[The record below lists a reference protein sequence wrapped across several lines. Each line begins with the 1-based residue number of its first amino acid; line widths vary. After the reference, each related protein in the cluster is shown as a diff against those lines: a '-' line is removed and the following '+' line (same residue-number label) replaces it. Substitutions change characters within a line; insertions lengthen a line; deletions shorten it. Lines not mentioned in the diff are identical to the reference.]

1 MDKLK
6 ENIFG
11 IVLGA
16 VGLLLLVLAYF
27 LVFSPL
33 QELSAK
39 EEELKKTS
47 DSYKRLIDPKR
58 TPHVPTKEWLEYLD
72 KQKEVDGSALKKGVE
87 FYEEQA
93 KAFHEYFDGE
103 QPPASDIFVQ
113 RYNDSIKALIDAYRE
128 KFHIKVDPGQEDQAP
143 PKVGKVEAT
152 AITDDKMMQVAMK
165 EYWIIKDIF
174 DAFTKLQSGG
184 LRAIEFPGR
193 GVEPKEAPKYYR
205 LINCTVLADVPFS
218 TIENLLTELFQS
230 KRVPFELE
238 ELSYQ
243 KTPESLAQ
251 FQIPKRTQVFRNE
264 NEAKAPD
271 ADYATLVPEPNVSL
285 TLKLSAFD
293 WQGSGILEEKTEA
306 PPEEAAPG
314 RPKTKA
320 KTK

>member
-6 ENIFG
+6 ENSFG

-16 VGLLLLVLAYF
+16 VALLRLVLAYF
-27 LVFSPL
+27 FVFSPR

-165 EYWIIKDIF
+165 EYWIIKDVF

-193 GVEPKEAPKYYR
+193 GVE
-205 LINCTVLADVPFS
+205 
-218 TIENLLTELFQS
+218 
-230 KRVPFELE
+230 
-238 ELSYQ
+238 
-243 KTPESLAQ
+243 
-251 FQIPKRTQVFRNE
+251 
-264 NEAKAPD
+264 
-271 ADYATLVPEPNVSL
+271 
-285 TLKLSAFD
+285 
-293 WQGSGILEEKTEA
+293 
-306 PPEEAAPG
+306 
-314 RPKTKA
+314 
-320 KTK
+320 